1 MPNQFQQTPYRPPT
15 QQYQPTP
22 APPPSKDS
30 PFQEQILSALQALQ
44 ANHQSTANTLQ
55 ANTNALQAL
64 QANQQSTTQ
73 LLHSHTQSISKLGP
87 KWDN

>member
-22 APPPSKDS
+22 PPLPPKESA
-30 PFQEQILSALQALQ
+30 FQEQILSALQALQ
-44 ANHQSTANTLQ
+44 ANHQSTANILQ

-73 LLHSHTQSISKLGP
+73 LLHSHTQSISKLEFQMG
-87 KWDN
+87 